1 MIDDNEIQ
9 KRITGFW
16 SSIATGYEAHPGN
29 VPALDTDEYVEW
41 LKAPTELLPVTPG
54 SVLDVATGTGFVA
67 LIAARL
73 GHRVTAIDLS
83 EPMLEVGRA
92 EANRRGLKVTFLHDD
107 AVAPDFPEKSFEA
120 VVSRHLIWTLRDP
133 VRALRNWRKLLK
145 PGGRVVA
152 IDGFWFKPE
161 PDASGVPER
170 SGLFD
175 EFYSR
180 EIRAALPGWHY
191 FSVEPLAAVVERAGF
206 SGVRVKVLDA
216 IQRVALHSP
225 FEEPAYALCGFAPQN
240 LDLLGKK

>member
-1 MIDDNEIQ
+1 MVDDNEIQ

-29 VPALDTDEYVEW
+29 VPAPESAEYLEW
-41 LKAPTELLPVTPG
+41 VKAIAELLPVTPG
-54 SVLDVATGTGFVA
+54 SVLDVATGTGFLA
-67 LIAARL
+67 MIAAQL

-83 EPMLEVGRA
+83 EPMLEVARG
-92 EANRRGLKVTFLHDD
+92 EASRRGLKVTFLHDD
-107 AVAPDFPEKSFEA
+107 AVAPNFPEKTFEA

-133 VRALRNWRKLLK
+133 VRALRNWRRLVK

-152 IDGFWFKPE
+152 IDGFWFKPQ
-161 PDASGVPER
+161 PDDDGASER

-191 FSVEPLAAVVERAGF
+191 FSVEPLAAVVENAGF
-206 SGVRVKVLDA
+206 SGVRVKVLEA
-216 IQRVALHSP
+216 IQRVALHP
-225 FEEPAYALCGFAPQN
+225 PAEEPAYALCGFAPE
-240 LDLLGKK
+240 DVDPS

>member
-29 VPALDTDEYVEW
+29 VPALDSEEYVEW
-41 LKAPTELLPVTPG
+41 VKTMAELLPVTPS

-67 LIAARL
+67 MIAAQL

-83 EPMLEVGRA
+83 EPMLEVARA
-92 EANRRGLKVTFLHDD
+92 EANRRDLKIAFLHDD
-107 AVAPDFPEKSFEA
+107 AVAPNFPEKSFEA
-120 VVSRHLIWTLRDP
+120 VVSRHLIWTLRHP
-133 VRALRNWRKLLK
+133 VRALRNWRTLVK

-161 PDASGVPER
+161 PDGNGASER

-191 FSVEPLAAVVERAGF
+191 FSVEPLAAVVKNAGF
-206 SGVRVKVLDA
+206 SGVRVKVLEA
-216 IQRVALHSP
+216 TQRVALHPPS
-225 FEEPAYALCGFAPQN
+225 EEPAYALLGFAPEN
-240 LDLLGKK
+240 VISS

>member
-29 VPALDTDEYVEW
+29 VPAPDSEEYVEW
-41 LKAPTELLPVTPG
+41 VKAIAELLPVTPG

-67 LIAARL
+67 MIAAQL

-83 EPMLEVGRA
+83 EPMLEVARA

-107 AVAPDFPEKSFEA
+107 AVAPKFPEKTFEA

-133 VRALRNWRKLLK
+133 VRALRNWRTLVK

-161 PDASGVPER
+161 PDANGAPEG

-180 EIRAALPGWHY
+180 EIRAALPGWRY
-191 FSVEPLAAVVERAGF
+191 SSVEPLAAVVEHAGF
-206 SGVRVKVLDA
+206 SGVRVKVLEA
-216 IQRVALHSP
+216 IQRVALHPPS
-225 FEEPAYALCGFAPQN
+225 EEPAYALFGFVPEDV
-240 LDLLGKK
+240 DLVTKK